1 MNDLSRLQP
10 PDAFTHF
17 VEVVVPGGF
26 SDTLTYGLAAGET
39 LERGSVGMVTLGA
52 RKSPELALVL
62 RIHDQRPVFRL
73 KPIVAHPSGFR
84 FAEAFLEM
92 TDWCG
97 RFYCSTLSLSLDVFW
112 PADLDKWLGQLTEAP
127 KRAHKIQKAPPAEP
141 ELAPPLTVEQV
152 SAMAALSPL
161 LDGSGFRGA
170 LLHGV
175 TGSGKTRVYL
185 ELAKLCLD
193 RGQNVLIL
201 VPEIALTPQTRDRF
215 QRHLH
220 EEVLLLHSNLPAP
233 ERRRSWTQL
242 LQGKARVVMGTR
254 SAILA
259 AGLNPGLIIIDEEHD
274 SSYKQQDPAP
284 RYHCRELAFHLA
296 HRNGAMVVL
305 GSATPSLESWE
316 YAQRGHLLLVQ
327 LKERARPLPLPKVR
341 IVDLRKE
348 AKQDR
353 ELTMSPPL
361 REALSDTLAQGHQA
375 IILHNRRGYATS
387 RVCTKCGDTLECQSC
402 KVPLILH
409 RQHNA
414 LLCHYCGRIYPIRTP
429 CPKCRAIE
437 YQFEGS
443 AIEKVEQEILA
454 WIPDARIVRM
464 DRDTVQNIGAA
475 EKILS
480 DFRAGTYNI
489 LLGTQMVAKGHD
501 FPNVQL
507 VGVISADIGAA
518 LPDFRAGERSF
529 QLLTQVAGRAGRAY
543 EGGKVILQ
551 SWNPTD
557 AVFQFAMR
565 HDYEG
570 FARWELANRKELQ
583 YPPFSRLLAIE
594 VTGKEPDRVESVCTL
609 IEGSL
614 QAVPGVNV
622 LGPADAYVAMI
633 RGQHR
638 KQFLLKGA
646 TPQLLRHAAQKV
658 QLSLASQQIPGVLV
672 KFDMDPVGML

>member
-1 MNDLSRLQP
+1 MK
-10 PDAFTHF
+10 A
-17 VEVVVPGGF
+17 
-26 SDTLTYGLAAGET
+26 LT
-39 LERGSVGMVTLGA
+39 
-52 RKSPELALVL
+52 
-62 RIHDQRPVFRL
+62 
-73 KPIVAHPSGFR
+73 
-84 FAEAFLEM
+84 
-92 TDWCG
+92 
-97 RFYCSTLSLSLDVFW
+97 
-112 PADLDKWLGQLTEAP
+112 
-127 KRAHKIQKAPPAEP
+127 
-141 ELAPPLTVEQV
+141 
-152 SAMAALSPL
+152 PL
-161 LDGSGFRGA
+161 LDGTGFRGA

-185 ELAKLCLD
+185 ELAKQCLE

-259 AGLNPGLIIIDEEHD
+259 AGLNPSLIIIDEEHD

-296 HRNGAMVVL
+296 HRNGALVVL

-353 ELTMSPPL
+353 ELTMSPAL
-361 REALSDTLAQGHQA
+361 REALSDTLLQGHQA
-375 IILHNRRGYATS
+375 IVLHNRRGYATS
-387 RVCTKCGDTLECQSC
+387 RVCMKCGDVIECQSC
-402 KVPLILH
+402 QVPLILH

-414 LLCHYCGRIYPIRTP
+414 LLCHYCGRLYPVRTP
-429 CPKCRAIE
+429 CPKCHVIDF
-437 YQFEGS
+437 QFEGS

-454 WIPDARIVRM
+454 WIPGAKIIRM

-480 DFRAGTYNI
+480 DFRDGTYNI

-518 LPDFRAGERSF
+518 LPDFRSGERSF
-529 QLLTQVAGRAGRAY
+529 QLLTQVGGRAGRAY
-543 EGGKVILQ
+543 EGGRVILQ

-583 YPPFSRLLAIE
+583 YPPYGRLLAIE
-594 VTGKEPDRVESVCTL
+594 VTGKEIDRVDALCTL
-609 IEGSL
+609 IHSCL
-614 QAVPGVNV
+614 QIIPGITI

-638 KQFLLKGA
+638 KQFLLKGP
-646 TPQLLRHAAQKV
+646 TPQLLRHAALKV
-658 QLSLASQQIPGVLV
+658 QGILSAQPSNGVIV
-672 KFDMDPVGML
+672 KFDMDPMGML